1 MTYASII
8 YIIKINVYL
17 IHKYVLYLINHN
29 ERNNMLEQAKNINYL
44 ETLNDYQFTIIE
56 DNMFIIV
63 GGQEINLNDI
73 IESEDV

>member
-1 MTYASII
+1 
-8 YIIKINVYL
+8 
-17 IHKYVLYLINHN
+17 
-29 ERNNMLEQAKNINYL
+29 MLEQTKNINYL

-56 DNMFIIV
+56 DNMYIIV

>member
-1 MTYASII
+1 
-8 YIIKINVYL
+8 
-17 IHKYVLYLINHN
+17 
-29 ERNNMLEQAKNINYL
+29 MLEQVKNINYL

>member
-1 MTYASII
+1 
-8 YIIKINVYL
+8 
-17 IHKYVLYLINHN
+17 
-29 ERNNMLEQAKNINYL
+29 MLEQAKNINYL

>member
-1 MTYASII
+1 MQGII
-8 YIIKINVYL
+8 YTIKIFIHL

-29 ERNNMLEQAKNINYL
+29 ERNNMLEQVKNINYL